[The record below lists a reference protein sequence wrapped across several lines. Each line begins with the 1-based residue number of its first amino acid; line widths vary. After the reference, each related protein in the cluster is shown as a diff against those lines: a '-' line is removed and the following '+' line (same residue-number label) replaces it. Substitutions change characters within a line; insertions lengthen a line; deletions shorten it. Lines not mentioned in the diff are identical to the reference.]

1 MKTLFHFL
9 KISPIFVAISLV
21 GCSSKSVN
29 YLEWNDPTG
38 TNEYNEANRVV
49 TDSKLAKRILV
60 EGLNTSQ
67 GEDGHLQ
74 VQIHLRN
81 LTKKLQSVEYRFDW
95 LDSNRMIFETPSS
108 RWAIK
113 HIFGGDSIV
122 VTSVAPKDTIQD
134 FKFKIKRR

>member
-1 MKTLFHFL
+1 MKILNYFL
-9 KISPIFVAISLV
+9 KISAIVFVISLV

-29 YLEWNDPTG
+29 YLEWNDPSG
-38 TNEYNEANRVV
+38 TRDLNEANRVI
-49 TDSKLAKRILV
+49 TDSKLARRILV
-60 EGLNTSQ
+60 ESLNTYK

-74 VQIHLRN
+74 VQIHLQN

-95 LDSNRMIFETPSS
+95 LDSNNMIFETPSS
-108 RWAIK
+108 RWVIK